1 MGISNEAKDADAAA
15 GRSVPAVVTRE
26 TAAYSSTDG
35 GLDEPSSDPARAVSS
50 GTATAARERC
60 QGARSELA
68 RLLGL
73 VAAQA
78 ARKQALWRQVQA
90 QQVARAEADRRM
102 AEAAAEADLA
112 RAEAALLVRQQTDAD
127 TQREVS
133 CYMPYCACYADA
145 DSTIILCRSCV
156 GVMTQ

>member
-1 MGISNEAKDADAAA
+1 MDIGTEAKDAEAAL
-15 GRSVPAVVTRE
+15 RSVSAVLTRE
-26 TAAYSSTDG
+26 TMADSSTDW
-35 GLDEPSSDPARAVSS
+35 GLDEPSSDPAVSS
-50 GTATAARERC
+50 GIAAAARERC

-112 RAEAALLVRQQTDAD
+112 RAEAALLVHQQTDAD

-133 CYMPYCACYADA
+133 RHMPY
-145 DSTIILCRSCV
+145 
-156 GVMTQ
+156 